1 MNMHTKVQGK
11 HGEFAIEAK
20 GLIKRFKSG
29 KNYVEVL

>member
-29 KNYVEVL
+29 KN